1 MGEAES
7 YDTVLGKLT
16 WEKHLHEKHGSKHA
30 LKRKLLI
37 NLLARNSLCH
47 ELQKPLWLLSIASLV
62 RSTGVAVLPII
73 NL

>member
-16 WEKHLHEKHGSKHA
+16 WEKHLHEKHGSKHT

-37 NLLARNSLCH
+37 NFLVRNSLCH
-47 ELQKPLWLLSIASLV
+47 ELQKTLWLLSIASLV